1 MVGSR
6 KISTS
11 FVYAPRVTEHP
22 NHPDNHP
29 IGRRSAPLLPA
40 ILWAMKRKA
49 YRSND
54 ISHTEGAMIMIE
66 HDTNTTRSTASTVRS
81 SDGTTISYLSVG
93 SGPAVIVVPGA
104 LSLASGY
111 TAFARQLSEHF
122 TVHTIEL
129 RRREQSAP
137 PGNDYSITKE
147 CEDVRAFQYKTGA
160 SLLVGHSY
168 GGLVALEF
176 T

>member
-1 MVGSR
+1 MVCSR

-11 FVYAPRVTEHP
+11 FVYASRVTEYH

-81 SDGTTISYLSVG
+81 SDGTTISYLSAG
-93 SGPAVIVVPGA
+93 SAPAVIALPGA

-111 TAFARQLSEHF
+111 TAFARPLSDHC
-122 TVHTIEL
+122 TVHTTK
-129 RRREQSAP
+129 RRRRWQSGP
-137 PGNDYSITKE
+137 
-147 CEDVRAFQYKTGA
+147 
-160 SLLVGHSY
+160 
-168 GGLVALEF
+168 
-176 T
+176 

>member
-1 MVGSR
+1 
-6 KISTS
+6 
-11 FVYAPRVTEHP
+11 
-22 NHPDNHP
+22 
-29 IGRRSAPLLPA
+29 
-40 ILWAMKRKA
+40 
-49 YRSND
+49 
-54 ISHTEGAMIMIE
+54 MIMSE
-66 HDTNTTRSTASTVRS
+66 HYTNRPRRTASTVRS

-122 TVHTIEL
+122 TVHTIE
-129 RRREQSAP
+129 RRGRGQSGP
-137 PGNDYSITKE
+137 QGNDYSITKE

-176 T
+176 ARNNQSIAKVPLSETGGSLSRSVPINCRLASHKCTAEK